1 MLSSQMRILR
11 VFGLP
16 AAEVRAALRAVQAE
30 GCPGLRLLERDG
42 EFAVCVQVSAP
53 SQAMADEYCEKW
65 TQKLRARLGDAVY
78 ADGETSLAQATLDV
92 LLKKRRLLVAAD
104 EVTGRLIGAQL
115 QPLEHSEAAY
125 DFGTQTW
132 ADRDTMRKLVTP
144 ASLLE
149 KFPGDVVQAAAGRAQ
164 LALSFGG
171 ADYAVVY
178 MPATVG
184 QAPFVL
190 LCDKKGAVAIAVSPD
205 HSDAAIANSLLDMVR
220 RRALGLKPLASAITF
235 RPGHERPL
243 LIVSSEGQ
251 PRTAPTAGRFTPRRT
266 RTAAAPSVDSAP
278 TGTITFETPDT
289 SAAAKPAA
297 KPAPASGTASFT
309 TSFTKPSVR
318 ETPVPESVTRALG
331 FETPADPD
339 PMDFTTAGAQAAAA
353 SRQAR
358 TQAVSQRPAAAE
370 PEADLS
376 GRGQPAPS
384 LLDDEIPDF
393 SAGLDPQAI
402 AAAMAADAQEPPR
415 STEDLQQAASMLF
428 DKVDVP
434 TPKTAPKTSAA
445 RTRRAP
451 DAAATKNRS
460 LAMIEKS
467 QRRRRRSAVLSLL
480 CFLLVLGLGA
490 GGVWYFFR
498 NDLGVRPSPKSY
510 GTATFDTTAEKY
522 LGNAMTQLQGVS
534 AYLALPGMDGRFVYA
549 QDAQDARSQSE
560 TESAV
565 FVTENWLGSEKPS
578 NTVIDWGGSLAELEN
593 LENIQDNSGFT
604 LYLPGS
610 TYRCKVVA
618 VYYQDP
624 GEEGSLDPAN
634 YTDLSNYYDYMAFV
648 LDMGARSL
656 YNTTSA
662 SADGES
668 FLTLVGDSSTEGVRL
683 CVTGRLVREDEDPAL
698 TATLSENEN
707 ALLTGVQY
715 ANDGKSAPDRTSLI
729 ASQME
734 RYTSLTGLRAGTGGS
749 GTQNNGTASS
759 SASTVL
765 DDSLAELTQQTQD
778 LIASADNLLAGLTD
792 IAGQAG
798 AAETDINQGAEGSL
812 PEQSVSIDSIISGSS
827 SSSATSSEP
836 ASSSEGGSES
846 VDSSSSEST
855 SDPGTDSS
863 APSSESSS
871 DSGSSGSSAPT
882 TINVTMNGTAQTMDL
897 VTCLAM
903 VAQNELGPNAPAEA
917 YKAQCVATH
926 SWILSQSGYP
936 SVLGSTPG
944 SAALAAAQ
952 EVANVLVTYNG
963 QVCFTPYFASAST
976 GTASSA
982 DVWGGSRPWL
992 VAVDSPYDQSV
1003 ASNWNTNGYNTGCAR
1018 FARQTLQDRILEKMG
1033 VDLSGVDP
1041 NNWFTILST
1050 NEYGWV
1056 TQMQIGPNASGN
1068 DTCSGRWF
1076 REVLTAGCSVD
1087 GRSLRSQCFTVTYD
1101 ASLDCF
1107 IFDVYGYGHGCGMSQ
1122 WGAIGYA
1129 QNGWTYDQILQ
1140 HYYPGT
1146 TLTTIG

>member
-1 MLSSQMRILR
+1 MLASQMRILR

-53 SQAMADEYCEKW
+53 SQAMANEYCEKW

-220 RRALGLKPLASAITF
+220 RRALGLKPIASAITF

-251 PRTAPTAGRFTPRRT
+251 PRPAPVTGRFTPRRT
-266 RTAAAPSVDSAP
+266 RTPSAPAVDSAP
-278 TGTITFETPDT
+278 TGTITFETPEEPAASMPGASSDT
-289 SAAAKPAA
+289 AAFAKP
-297 KPAPASGTASFT
+297 P
-309 TSFTKPSVR
+309 VR

-331 FETPADPD
+331 FETPVEADL
-339 PMDFTTAGAQAAAA
+339 MDFTTAGPQAAAA
-353 SRQAR
+353 SRQTRAQAAPRR
-358 TQAVSQRPAAAE
+358 TAPVQTE
-370 PEADLS
+370 TETPE
-376 GRGQPAPS
+376 RGQPAPS

-402 AAAMAADAQEPPR
+402 AAAMAADEQEPLH

-434 TPKTAPKTSAA
+434 TPKAAAKASPA

-522 LGNAMTQLQGVS
+522 LGNAMSQIQGIS
-534 AYLALPGMDGRFVYA
+534 GYLALPGMDGRFVYA
-549 QDAQDARSQSE
+549 QDAQDARSQTE
-560 TESAV
+560 TDSAI
-565 FVTENWLGSEKPS
+565 FVTENWLGSEAPS

-593 LENIQDNSGFT
+593 LDAIQDNSGFT
-604 LYLPGS
+604 LYLSGAV
-610 TYRCKVVA
+610 YRCKVAA
-618 VYYQDP
+618 VYYLDP
-624 GEEGSLDPAN
+624 SEEGAFDPAN
-634 YTDLSNYYDYMAFV
+634 YTDLSNYYDYLAFV

-662 SADGES
+662 AADGES
-668 FLTLVGDSSTEGVRL
+668 FLTLVGDSSTEGVQL

-715 ANDGKSAPDRTSLI
+715 ATEGKASPDRTSLI
-729 ASQME
+729 SSQME
-734 RYTSLTGLRAGTGGS
+734 RYTSLTSLRAGTGGS
-749 GTQNNGTASS
+749 GSQNDGTASS
-759 SASTVL
+759 SSSTEL
-765 DDSLAELTQQTQD
+765 DESLANLTQQTQD

-827 SSSATSSEP
+827 SSSSSSTESGGESSSSEP
-836 ASSSEGGSES
+836 ASDSASDSGS
-846 VDSSSSEST
+846 
-855 SDPGTDSS
+855 DSS
-863 APSSESSS
+863 APSSDSSS
-871 DSGSSGSSAPT
+871 DSGNSGNSGSSAPT

-936 SVLGSTPG
+936 SVAGTTPG

-1018 FARQTLQDRILEKMG
+1018 FSRQTLQDRILEKMG

-1056 TQMQIGPNASGN
+1056 TQMQIGPNESGN

-1129 QNGWTYDQILQ
+1129 QNGWSYQQILQ

>member
-1 MLSSQMRILR
+1 MRILR

-16 AAEVRAALRAVQAE
+16 AADVRAALRAVQAE
-30 GCPGLRLLERDG
+30 GCSGLRLLERDG

-53 SQAMADEYCEKW
+53 TQAMADEYCEKW
-65 TQKLRARLGDAVY
+65 VQKLRARLGDTVY
-78 ADGETSLAQATLDV
+78 ADGETGLAQATLDV

-104 EVTGRLIGAQL
+104 ETTGRLIGARL

-132 ADRDTMRKLVTP
+132 ADRETARKLVTP

-164 LALSFGG
+164 LALAYGG

-190 LCDKKGAVAIAVSPD
+190 LCDKRGAVATAVSPD

-220 RRALGLKPLASAITF
+220 RRALGLKPLPSAITF

-243 LIVSSEGQ
+243 LIVSQEGQ
-251 PRTAPTAGRFTPRRT
+251 PRSTPVTGRFTPRRT
-266 RTAAAPSVDSAP
+266 RTAARTSVSTDTAP
-278 TGTITFETPDT
+278 TGTITFEKPTT
-289 SAAAKPAA
+289 APAA
-297 KPAPASGTASFT
+297 KTTPAAPATPAQ
-309 TSFTKPSVR
+309 
-318 ETPVPESVTRALG
+318 ETPVPDSVIKALG
-331 FETPADPD
+331 FDTPAEPD
-339 PMDFTTAGAQAAAA
+339 PLDFTTAGPQAAAA
-353 SRQAR
+353 SR
-358 TQAVSQRPAAAE
+358 SQRGQATASFDTPLQPVVPAGDTAR
-370 PEADLS
+370 
-376 GRGQPAPS
+376 RGQPAPS
-384 LLDDEIPDF
+384 LLDDDIPDF
-393 SAGLDPQAI
+393 SAGLDPKAI
-402 AAAMAADAQEPPR
+402 AEAMAADEKEPPH

-434 TPKTAPKTSAA
+434 PSAPSSGAGKR
-445 RTRRAP
+445 RTP
-451 DAAATKNRS
+451 DASAIKNRS
-460 LAMIEKS
+460 LAMIEKT
-467 QRRRRRSAVLSLL
+467 QRRRRRGAILTFL
-480 CFLLVLGLGA
+480 CIVLVLALGA
-490 GGVWYFFR
+490 GGIWYFFH
-498 NDLGVRPSPKSY
+498 NDLGVRPAPKSY
-510 GTATFDTTAEKY
+510 GTATFDETAEKY
-522 LGNAMTQLQGVS
+522 LTKGMKRLDGV
-534 AYLALPGMDGRFVYA
+534 AGYLALPGMNGQFVYA
-549 QDAQDARSQSE
+549 QDRQDARSQSE
-560 TESAV
+560 EASSIFATED
-565 FVTENWLGSEKPS
+565 WLGSSTPS
-578 NTVIDWGGSLAELEN
+578 NTVIEWGGSLAN
-593 LENIQDNSGFT
+593 LEDIDAIQDNSGFT
-604 LYLPGS
+604 LYLPG
-610 TYRCKVVA
+610 TAYRCKVVA

-624 GEEGSLDPAN
+624 SEEGGFDPTA
-634 YTDLSNYYDYMAFV
+634 YTDLSNYYEY
-648 LDMGARSL
+648 LDFSLNIGTRSL
-656 YNTTSA
+656 YNSTSA

-668 FLTLVGDSSTEGVRL
+668 YLTLVGDSSTEGVRL
-683 CVTGRLVREDEDPAL
+683 CVTGRLVHDDEDPAL
-698 TATLSENEN
+698 TASISTNEN
-707 ALLTGVQY
+707 ALLTGLQY
-715 ANDGKSAPDRTSLI
+715 ESAGKSAPDRMTLMS
-729 ASQME
+729 SQME
-734 RYTSLTGLRAGTGGS
+734 RYTTLTGLRAGTGGS
-749 GTQNNGTASS
+749 GTQNNGTVSS
-759 SASTVL
+759 SA
-765 DDSLAELTQQTQD
+765 DNGMDASLASLTQQTQD
-778 LIASADNLLAGLTD
+778 LIASADDLLAGLTD
-792 IAGQAG
+792 IAGQSG
-798 AAETDINQGAEGSL
+798 AAETDINQGAEGTL
-812 PEQSVSIDSIISGSS
+812 PEQTVTIDSITSGSS
-827 SSSATSSEP
+827 SSSSSTEGGDA
-836 ASSSEGGSES
+836 ASSS
-846 VDSSSSEST
+846 D
-855 SDPGTDSS
+855 
-863 APSSESSS
+863 ASS
-871 DSGSSGSSAPT
+871 DSGTSGDSGDSGNSGDAGNSGNSGGSTVSA

-936 SVLGSTPG
+936 SVAGTTPG
-944 SAALAAAQ
+944 SAATAAAQ

-976 GTASSA
+976 GTASAA
-982 DVWGGSRPWL
+982 DVWGNSRPWL

-1018 FARQTLQDRILEKMG
+1018 FSRQTLQDRIKEKMG

-1041 NNWFTILST
+1041 NSWFTILSK

-1101 ASLDCF
+1101 AGLDCF

-1129 QNGWTYDQILQ
+1129 QNGWNYQQILQ

>member
-30 GCPGLRLLERDG
+30 GCSGLRLLERDG

-53 SQAMADEYCEKW
+53 TQAMADEYCEKW
-65 TQKLRARLGDAVY
+65 VQKLRARLGDTVY

-104 EVTGRLIGAQL
+104 EVTGRLIGARL

-132 ADRDTMRKLVTP
+132 AERETARKLVTP

-164 LALSFGG
+164 LALAFGG

-190 LCDKKGAVAIAVSPD
+190 LCDKRGAVATAVSPE

-220 RRALGLKPLASAITF
+220 RRALGLKPLPSAITF

-243 LIVSSEGQ
+243 LLVSPEGQ
-251 PRTAPTAGRFTPRRT
+251 PRTAPTTGRFTPRRA
-266 RTAAAPSVDSAP
+266 RQTARPVQTDTAP
-278 TGTITFETPDT
+278 TGTITFEAPDT
-289 SAAAKPAA
+289 AQAASA
-297 KPAPASGTASFT
+297 KPAPAE
-309 TSFTKPSVR
+309 PVQ
-318 ETPVPESVTRALG
+318 ETPVPESVTKALG
-331 FETPADPD
+331 FDTPAQPD
-339 PMDFTTAGAQAAAA
+339 PLDFTTAGPQAAAA
-353 SRQAR
+353 SR
-358 TQAVSQRPAAAE
+358 SQRGQETASFDTPLQPTAQAQ
-370 PEADLS
+370 DTTR
-376 GRGQPAPS
+376 RGKPAPS
-384 LLDDEIPDF
+384 LLDDDIPDF
-393 SAGLDPQAI
+393 SAGLDPKAI
-402 AAAMAADAQEPPR
+402 ADAMAADEKEPLH

-428 DKVDVP
+428 DKVEVP
-434 TPKTAPKTSAA
+434 ESAPKTPA
-445 RTRRAP
+445 RKQHRTP
-451 DAAATKNRS
+451 DASAIKNRS
-460 LAMIEKS
+460 LAMIEKT
-467 QRRRRRSAVLSLL
+467 QRRRRRGAVLAFL
-480 CFLLVLGLGA
+480 CVVLVVALGA

-498 NDLGVRPSPKSY
+498 NDLGVRPAPKGY
-510 GTATFDTTAEKY
+510 GTATFDETAEKY
-522 LGNAMTQLQGVS
+522 LSKGMSRVDGVS
-534 AYLALPGMDGRFVYA
+534 AYLALPGMDGQFVYA
-549 QDAQDARSQSE
+549 QDRQDARDQSE
-560 TESAV
+560 EQASI
-565 FVTENWLGSEKPS
+565 FETENWLGSATPS
-578 NTVIDWGGSLAELEN
+578 NTVIEWGGSLAELEN
-593 LENIQDNSGFT
+593 IDTIQENGGFT
-604 LYLPGS
+604 LYVPGAS
-610 TYRCKVVA
+610 YRCKVVA

-624 GEEGSLDPAN
+624 NETGGFDPAA
-634 YTDLSNYYDYMAFV
+634 YTDLSNYYDY
-648 LDMGARSL
+648 LDFSLNIGTRSL
-656 YNTTSA
+656 YNSTSA

-668 FLTLVGDSSTEGVRL
+668 YLTLVGDSSTEGVHL
-683 CVTGRLVREDEDPAL
+683 CVTGRLVRDDEDPAL
-698 TATLSENEN
+698 TATISTNEN
-707 ALLTGVQY
+707 ALLTGAQY
-715 ANDGKSAPDRTSLI
+715 ESQGKSAPDRAALMS
-729 ASQME
+729 SQME
-734 RYTSLTGLRAGTGGS
+734 RYTALTGLRAGTGGS
-749 GTQNNGTASS
+749 GTQDTNGTASS
-759 SASTVL
+759 STADSTDTALAS
-765 DDSLAELTQQTQD
+765 LTQQTQD

-792 IAGQAG
+792 IAGQSG

-812 PEQSVSIDSIISGSS
+812 PEQSVSVDSIA
-827 SSSATSSEP
+827 SSA
-836 ASSSEGGSES
+836 A
-846 VDSSSSEST
+846 SSSSES
-855 SDPGTDSS
+855 SDEGD
-863 APSSESSS
+863 SSS
-871 DSGSSGSSAPT
+871 DSSTEEGNASSDSSGSAPVT
-882 TINVTMNGTAQTMDL
+882 STINVTMNGTAQTMDL

-936 SVLGSTPG
+936 SVAGTTPG
-944 SAALAAAQ
+944 SAATAAAQ

-976 GTASSA
+976 GTASAA
-982 DVWGGSRPWL
+982 DVWGNSRPWL

-1003 ASNWNTNGYNTGCAR
+1003 ATNWNTNGYNTGCAR
-1018 FARQTLQDRILEKMG
+1018 FSRQTLQDRIKEKMG

-1041 NNWFTILST
+1041 NSWFTILSK

-1101 ASLDCF
+1101 AGLDCF

-1129 QNGWTYDQILQ
+1129 QNGWNYQQILQ

>member
-30 GCPGLRLLERDG
+30 GCSGLRLLERDG

-53 SQAMADEYCEKW
+53 TQAMANEYCEKW
-65 TQKLRARLGDAVY
+65 VQKLRARLGDTVY

-104 EVTGRLIGAQL
+104 ETTGRLIGARL

-132 ADRDTMRKLVTP
+132 ADRETARKLVTP

-190 LCDKKGAVAIAVSPD
+190 LCDKRGAVATAVSPD
-205 HSDAAIANSLLDMVR
+205 HSDAAIANSILDMVR
-220 RRALGLKPLASAITF
+220 RRALGLKPLSSAITF

-243 LIVSSEGQ
+243 LIVSPEGQ
-251 PRTAPTAGRFTPRRT
+251 PRTAPSTGRFTPRRQ
-266 RTAAAPSVDSAP
+266 RPAAQTAPAVDSAP
-278 TGTITFETPDT
+278 TGIITFETPDT
-289 SAAAKPAA
+289 AARPAAAAKT
-297 KPAPASGTASFT
+297 APAQD
-309 TSFTKPSVR
+309 
-318 ETPVPESVTRALG
+318 TPVPESVTRALG
-331 FETPADPD
+331 FETPVQPD

-353 SRQAR
+353 SRQQR
-358 TQAVSQRPAAAE
+358 VRQASTTTFTAPAAPASAPAAE
-370 PEADLS
+370 DAT
-376 GRGQPAPS
+376 RGQPAPS
-384 LLDDEIPDF
+384 LLDEEIPDF
-393 SAGLDPQAI
+393 SAGLDPKAI
-402 AAAMAADAQEPPR
+402 AEAMAADEKEPPH

-434 TPKTAPKTSAA
+434 ETPAPPKK
-445 RTRRAP
+445 RRAS
-451 DAAATKNRS
+451 DASAIKNRS
-460 LAMIEKS
+460 LAMIEKT
-467 QRRRRRSAVLSLL
+467 QRRRRRGAVLTFVCVLL
-480 CFLLVLGLGA
+480 ILALGA
-490 GGVWYFFR
+490 GAVWYFFR
-498 NDLGVRPSPKSY
+498 NDLGVRPAPKGY
-510 GTATFDTTAEKY
+510 GTATFDATAEKY
-522 LGNAMTQLQGVS
+522 LSNGIRQIDGVS
-534 AYLALPGMDGRFVYA
+534 GYLALPGMDGQFVYA
-549 QDAQDARSQSE
+549 KDREDARSLS
-560 TESAV
+560 ESAASI
-565 FVTENWLGSEKPS
+565 FATDNWLGSATPS
-578 NTVIDWGGSLAELEN
+578 NTVIDWGGSLADLED
-593 LENIQDNSGFT
+593 LDNIQQNSGFT
-604 LYLPGS
+604 LYLPGA

-618 VYYQDP
+618 VYYRDP
-624 GEEGSLDPAN
+624 NETDGFDPTA
-634 YTDLSNYYDYMAFV
+634 YTDLSNYYDYLGFV
-648 LDMGARSL
+648 LDMGTRSL
-656 YNTTSA
+656 YNSTSS

-668 FLTLVGDSSTEGVRL
+668 FLTLVGDSSTEGVQL
-683 CVTGRLVREDEDPAL
+683 CVTGRLVRQDEDPAL
-698 TATLSENEN
+698 TATISTNEN

-715 ANDGKSAPDRTSLI
+715 ENEGKAAPDHTTLLTG
-729 ASQME
+729 QMQ
-734 RYTSLTGLRAGTGGS
+734 RYTDLTGLRAGTGGTGSTGGSSQNTGS
-749 GTQNNGTASS
+749 GSS
-759 SASTVL
+759 SSNAL
-765 DDSLAELTQQTQD
+765 DESLAALSQQTQD
-778 LIASADNLLAGLTD
+778 LIASADDLMAGLTD

-798 AAETDINQGAEGSL
+798 AAETNINQGAEGSL
-812 PEQSVSIDSIISGSS
+812 PEQSVSVESLMTNTATPAPTQAPQSS
-827 SSSATSSEP
+827 QEST
-836 ASSSEGGSES
+836 GSES
-846 VDSSSSEST
+846 TTGSDSGSEST
-855 SDPGTDSS
+855 SQPSEP
-863 APSSESSS
+863 APSQP
-871 DSGSSGSSAPT
+871 SGDSGSSAPVT
-882 TINVTMNGTAQTMDL
+882 ATINVTMNGSAQTMDL

-936 SVLGSTPG
+936 AVSGSSPG

-1041 NNWFTILST
+1041 NSWFTILST

-1056 TQMQIGPNASGN
+1056 SQIQIGPNASGN

-1101 ASLDCF
+1101 AGLDCF

-1129 QNGWTYDQILQ
+1129 QNGWNYQQILQ

>member
-16 AAEVRAALRAVQAE
+16 AAEVRVALRAVQAE

-220 RRALGLKPLASAITF
+220 RRALGLKPLSSAITF

-251 PRTAPTAGRFTPRRT
+251 PRPAPTAGRFTPRRP
-266 RTAAAPSVDSAP
+266 RSAAPAVDSAP

-289 SAAAKPAA
+289 PAPKPAA
-297 KPAPASGTASFT
+297 ASDTATFT
-309 TSFTKPSVR
+309 RPTVR

-331 FETPADPD
+331 FDVPAESDPL
-339 PMDFTTAGAQAAAA
+339 DFTTAGPQAAAA

-358 TQAVSQRPAAAE
+358 TQAAPQRPAQTE
-370 PEADLS
+370 PESELPS
-376 GRGQPAPS
+376 RGQPAPS
-384 LLDDEIPDF
+384 LLDEEIPDF
-393 SAGLDPQAI
+393 SASLDPQAI
-402 AAAMAADAQEPPR
+402 AAAMAADEKEPLR

-434 TPKTAPKTSAA
+434 ASKTTAKTAPKTSAA

-467 QRRRRRSAVLSLL
+467 QRRRRHSAVISLL

-522 LGNAMTQLQGVS
+522 LANAMTQIQGIS
-534 AYLALPGMDGRFVYA
+534 GYLAMPGMDGRFVYG
-549 QDAQDARSQSE
+549 QDAQEARSQAE
-560 TESAV
+560 TDSAI

-593 LENIQDNSGFT
+593 LDAIQENSGFT
-604 LYLPGS
+604 LYLSGAA
-610 TYRCKVVA
+610 YRCKVVA

-624 GEEGSLDPAN
+624 NEEGSFDPAA
-634 YTDLSNYYDYMAFV
+634 YTDLSNYYDYLAFV

-662 SADGES
+662 TADGES

-683 CVTGRLVREDEDPAL
+683 CVTGRLVRQDEDPSL

-715 ANDGKSAPDRTSLI
+715 ATDGKAAPDRTDLI
-729 ASQME
+729 AGQME
-734 RYTSLTGLRAGTGGS
+734 RYTNLTALRAGTGGS
-749 GTQNNGTASS
+749 QTNDAAASS
-759 SASTVL
+759 STSTDTAL
-765 DDSLAELTQQTQD
+765 DDSLASLTQQTQD

-812 PEQSVSIDSIISGSS
+812 PEQSVSVDSIISSSSS
-827 SSSATSSEP
+827 SSSASSSESTPPSESVSSEP
-836 ASSSEGGSES
+836 ASEPSSEPGS
-846 VDSSSSEST
+846 DSSSS
-855 SDPGTDSS
+855 SS
-863 APSSESSS
+863 EPPPESSS
-871 DSGSSGSSAPT
+871 DSSDSSGSSAPT

-936 SVLGSTPG
+936 SVAGTTPG
-944 SAALAAAQ
+944 STALAAAQ

-982 DVWGGSRPWL
+982 DVWGGARPWL

-1018 FARQTLQDRILEKMG
+1018 FSRQTLQDRILEKMG

-1056 TQMQIGPNASGN
+1056 TQMQIGPNESGN

-1101 ASLDCF
+1101 AGLDCF

-1129 QNGWTYDQILQ
+1129 QNGWNYQQILQ

>member
-16 AAEVRAALRAVQAE
+16 AADVRAALRAVQAE

-53 SQAMADEYCEKW
+53 SQAMANDYCEKW

-78 ADGETSLAQATLDV
+78 AEGETSLAQATLEV

-132 ADRDTMRKLVTP
+132 ADRDTVRKLVTP
-144 ASLLE
+144 SALLE

-164 LALSFGG
+164 LALSYGG

-235 RPGHERPL
+235 RPGHEHPL

-251 PRTAPTAGRFTPRRT
+251 PRPAPTTGRFTPRRT
-266 RTAAAPSVDSAP
+266 RPAAPAGKTAP

-289 SAAAKPAA
+289 APAASSAA
-297 KPAPASGTASFT
+297 GTASFAK
-309 TSFTKPSVR
+309 SAVQD
-318 ETPVPESVTRALG
+318 TPVPESVTRALG
-331 FETPADPD
+331 FDTPAESD
-339 PMDFTTAGAQAAAA
+339 PMDFTTAGPQAAAA

-358 TQAVSQRPAAAE
+358 GQAAPQRSSAARTAAE
-370 PEADLS
+370 TPS
-376 GRGQPAPS
+376 RGQPAPS

-402 AAAMAADAQEPPR
+402 AAAMAADEQEPPR
-415 STEDLQQAASMLF
+415 STEDFQQAASMLF
-428 DKVDVP
+428 DKAD
-434 TPKTAPKTSAA
+434 APAASAASAKPSSA

-460 LAMIEKS
+460 LAVIEKA
-467 QRRRRRSAVLSLL
+467 QRRRRRNAVLSFL
-480 CFLLVLGLGA
+480 CFLLVVGLGA
-490 GGVWYFFR
+490 GGVWYFFH
-498 NDLGVRPSPKSY
+498 NDLGVRPSPKGY

-522 LGNAMTQLQGVS
+522 LASAMEQIQGVTG
-534 AYLALPGMDGRFVYA
+534 YLALPGMDGQFVF
-549 QDAQDARSQSE
+549 AQDARDARSQTE
-560 TESAV
+560 TASSI
-565 FVTENWLGSEKPS
+565 FLTENWLGSTTPS
-578 NTVIDWGGSLAELEN
+578 NTVIEWGGSLAELEE
-593 LENIQDNSGFT
+593 LEAIQDNSGFT
-604 LYLPGS
+604 LYVSGAA
-610 TYRCKVVA
+610 YRCKVAA
-618 VYYQDP
+618 VYYLDSS
-624 GEEGSLDPAN
+624 EEGAFDPTQ
-634 YTDLSNYYDYMAFV
+634 YTDLSNYYDYLAFV

-662 SADGES
+662 AADGES
-668 FLTLVGDSSTEGVRL
+668 FLTLVGDSSTEGVQL

-715 ANDGKSAPDRTSLI
+715 AADGKSAPDRTSLI
-729 ASQME
+729 SSQME
-734 RYTSLTGLRAGTGGS
+734 RYTTLTSLRAGTGGS
-749 GTQNNGTASS
+749 GSQNNGTASS
-759 SASTVL
+759 TTTV
-765 DDSLAELTQQTQD
+765 DSSLEELTQQTQD
-778 LIASADNLLAGLTD
+778 LIASADDLLAGLTD

-812 PEQSVSIDSIISGSS
+812 PEQTVTIDSITSGSS
-827 SSSATSSEP
+827 SSSTDGGEGDGTSSDSASSGGSGG
-836 ASSSEGGSES
+836 ASSS
-846 VDSSSSEST
+846 
-855 SDPGTDSS
+855 
-863 APSSESSS
+863 A
-871 DSGSSGSSAPT
+871 

-903 VAQNELGPNAPAEA
+903 VAQNELGSNAPSEA

-936 SVLGSTPG
+936 SVAGTTPG

-976 GTASSA
+976 GTASAA
-982 DVWGGSRPWL
+982 DVWGNSRPWL

-1003 ASNWNTNGYNTGCAR
+1003 ATNWNTNGYNTGCAR
-1018 FARQTLQDRILEKMG
+1018 FSRQTLQDRILEKMG

-1041 NNWFTILST
+1041 NSWFTILSK

>member
-30 GCPGLRLLERDG
+30 GCSGLRLLERDG

-53 SQAMADEYCEKW
+53 TQAMANEYCEKW
-65 TQKLRARLGDAVY
+65 VQKLRARLGDTVY
-78 ADGETSLAQATLDV
+78 ADGETGLAQATLDV

-104 EVTGRLIGAQL
+104 ETTGRLIGARL

-132 ADRDTMRKLVTP
+132 ADRDTARKLVTP

-190 LCDKKGAVAIAVSPD
+190 LCDKRGAVATAVSPD
-205 HSDAAIANSLLDMVR
+205 HSDAAIANSMLDMVR
-220 RRALGLKPLASAITF
+220 RRALGLKPLPSAITF

-243 LIVSSEGQ
+243 LIVSPEGQ
-251 PRTAPTAGRFTPRRT
+251 PRTAPTTGRFTPRRT
-266 RTAAAPSVDSAP
+266 RPVSGTAPAVDGAP
-278 TGTITFETPDT
+278 TGTITFETPESSPK
-289 SAAAKPAA
+289 SA
-297 KPAPASGTASFT
+297 GTRSDPELT
-309 TSFTKPSVR
+309 
-318 ETPVPESVTRALG
+318 VPESVTRALG
-331 FETPADPD
+331 FETPVQADPL
-339 PMDFTTAGAQAAAA
+339 DFTTAGPQAAAA
-353 SRQAR
+353 SRTQRGQDGGRQATTR
-358 TQAVSQRPAAAE
+358 IPAREEKEEAGQE
-370 PEADLS
+370 PEPS
-376 GRGQPAPS
+376 RGQPAPS
-384 LLDDEIPDF
+384 LLDEEIPDF
-393 SAGLDPQAI
+393 SAGLDPKAI
-402 AAAMAADAQEPPR
+402 ADAMAADEKAPPR

-428 DKVDVP
+428 DKVEVP
-434 TPKTAPKTSAA
+434 ETPAKAPA
-445 RTRRAP
+445 RKRRTP
-451 DAAATKNRS
+451 DASAMKNRS
-460 LAMIEKS
+460 LAMIEKT
-467 QRRRRRSAVLSLL
+467 QRRRRRGAILAFVCVVL
-480 CFLLVLGLGA
+480 VIALGA

-498 NDLGVRPSPKSY
+498 NDLGVRPAPKGY
-510 GTATFDTTAEKY
+510 GTATFDNTAEKY
-522 LGNAMTQLQGVS
+522 LANGMRRVEGIS
-534 AYLALPGMDGRFVYA
+534 GYLAMPGMDGQFVYA
-549 QDAQDARSQSE
+549 QNSGEARSRSE
-560 TESAV
+560 TPASL
-565 FVTENWLGSEKPS
+565 FVTDNWLGSATPS
-578 NTVIDWGGSLAELEN
+578 NTVIQWGGSLAALED
-593 LENIQDNSGFT
+593 LDTIQENSGFT

-610 TYRCKVVA
+610 VYRCKVVA

-624 GEEGSLDPAN
+624 NDADGFDPAAC
-634 YTDLSNYYDYMAFV
+634 TDLSNYYDYLGFV

-656 YNTTSA
+656 YNSTSS

-668 FLTLVGDSSTEGVRL
+668 FLTLVGQSSTDGVNL

-698 TATLSENEN
+698 TATISENEN
-707 ALLTGVQY
+707 ALLTGAQY
-715 ANDGKSAPDRTSLI
+715 ATEGKSAPDRTSLI
-729 ASQME
+729 SSQME
-734 RYTSLTGLRAGTGGS
+734 RYTSITALRAGTGGS
-749 GTQNNGTASS
+749 GVENDSAASS
-759 SASTVL
+759 SST
-765 DDSLAELTQQTQD
+765 DNAMDESLASLTQQTQD

-798 AAETDINQGAEGSL
+798 AAETNINQGAEGTL
-812 PEQSVSIDSIISGSS
+812 PEQSVSVESLTSGQATPAPSESTDTSQDSGSS
-827 SSSATSSEP
+827 ENTDNAESTAPDSSDQTSSQP
-836 ASSSEGGSES
+836 SG
-846 VDSSSSEST
+846 DSSS
-855 SDPGTDSS
+855 
-863 APSSESSS
+863 
-871 DSGSSGSSAPT
+871 SGSSGSAPVT
-882 TINVTMNGTAQTMDL
+882 STINVTMNGTPQTMDL

-936 SVLGSTPG
+936 SVAGSTPG
-944 SAALAAAQ
+944 SAATAAAQ
-952 EVANVLVTYNG
+952 EVANILVTYNG

-982 DVWGGSRPWL
+982 EVWGSARPWL
-992 VAVDSPYDQSV
+992 VAVDSPYDQST

-1018 FARQTLQDRILEKMG
+1018 FARQTLQDRIKEKMG

-1041 NNWFTILST
+1041 NSWFTILST
-1050 NEYGWV
+1050 NQYGWV
-1056 TQMQIGPNASGN
+1056 SQMQIGPNASGN

-1087 GRSLRSQCFTVTYD
+1087 GRSLRSQCFTVSYD

-1129 QNGWTYDQILQ
+1129 NNGWNYQQILQ